1 MKPVLTEKDF
11 QIIHDLIKN
20 QSAIQQTKEIRYL
33 ADELKKAK
41 VVKEDKIGA
50 DIVRLNSTVQIEDT
64 ANNNVMDFQI
74 VLPSQANL
82 KEKKISI
89 LAPIGIALIGFKKN
103 QVVEWNMPA
112 GKKTMKIVEVVN
124 AGNLV
129 KENK

>member
-33 ADELKKAK
+33 AEELKKAK

>member
-1 MKPVLTEKDF
+1 
-11 QIIHDLIKN
+11 
-20 QSAIQQTKEIRYL
+20 KEIRYL

-64 ANNNVMDFQI
+64 VNNNVMDFQI